1 MKKVALFIFAFC
13 VINANSQIIST
24 IVGLG
29 LAGYSGDGGLATGA
43 KINSP
48 CGIGTDTVGNIYIA
62 DDFNHVIRKLTKST
76 GVITTIAGTGISGY
90 SGDGGLAINAK
101 IYYPGDVSCDK
112 YGNIYIADQ
121 NNNAIRKISIATGII
136 TTVAGNG
143 SQGYSGDGGPAT
155 SAQLK
160 TPLGVTVDKFSNIY
174 IADANNHCI
183 RKVDGGTGIITT
195 IAGNGTL
202 GFSGDGGLA
211 SLALVNHPSKV
222 ILDSIGNLYFTD
234 EANNRVRKIMAG
246 TNIIQTIAGTGT
258 FGYSGDGGLAT
269 SAQFSFPIGL
279 AFDAIG
285 NLYIADIFN
294 NRIRKMAVS
303 TNIITTVAGNG
314 TVGYS
319 GDGGIS
325 TSAQLKYPQGI
336 LIDKYGNLCFSE
348 YGNHIVRIVND
359 INLSVDEDSSNRKE
373 IKIYPNPN
381 SGSFTLKIDNEIENC
396 EITLINILG
405 QKVHAQKISQGQNNI
420 ITHDLTSG
428 LYTYIVTF
436 DKGQVINGKLKIE

>member
-1 MKKVALFIFAFC
+1 MKKVILFIFSFC
-13 VINANSQIIST
+13 VINANSQTIST

-48 CGIGTDTVGNIYIA
+48 CGIGTDTAGNIYIA
-62 DDFNHVIRKLTKST
+62 DDLNHVIRKLTKST
-76 GVITTIAGTGISGY
+76 GIITTIAGTGISGY
-90 SGDGGLAINAK
+90 SGDGGLAVNAK
-101 IYYPGDVSCDK
+101 IYNPGDVSCDK

-121 NNNAIRKISIATGII
+121 NNNVIRKISMATGII
-136 TTVAGNG
+136 TTIAGNG
-143 SQGYSGDGGPAT
+143 TQGYSGDGGPAT

-160 TPLGVTVDKFSNIY
+160 TPVGVTVDKFNNIY

-195 IAGNGTL
+195 ITGNGTL

-234 EANNRVRKIMAG
+234 EANNRVRKIMAA
-246 TNIIQTIAGTGT
+246 TNIIQTIAGTGI
-258 FGYSGDGGLAT
+258 FGFGGDGGLAT

-285 NLYIADIFN
+285 NLYIADIYN
-294 NRIRKMAVS
+294 YRIRKLAVN
-303 TNIITTVAGNG
+303 TNIITTIAGNG
-314 TVGYS
+314 TLGYS

-336 LIDKYGNLCFSE
+336 LIDKFGNLCFSE
-348 YGNHIVRIVND
+348 YGNHIVRYVNG
-359 INLSVDEDSSNRKE
+359 INLSVNEDSGNRKE

-381 SGSFTLKIDNEIENC
+381 SGSFKLKIDNEIENG
-396 EITLINILG
+396 EIILFNSLG
-405 QKVHAQKISQGQNNI
+405 QLVFEQKISQGQNTIMTN
-420 ITHDLTSG
+420 DLPTG
-428 LYTYIVTF
+428 LYNYIILR
-436 DKGQVINGKLKIE
+436 DKVQISNGKLTVE